1 MSKGRFGE
9 FGGQY
14 VPETLMNAV
23 NEVEEAYNHYKDD
36 PEFRAE
42 LDDLLKNYAGRPS
55 LLYEAKK
62 MTRDLGGAKIYLKR
76 EDLNHTGAHKINNVL
91 GQVLLAKKMGKTRVI
106 AETGA
111 GQHGVATATAAA
123 LMDMECEIY
132 MGKEDTDRQALNVYR
147 MELLGAKVHPVTT
160 GTMTLKDAVNETMR
174 EWANRMD
181 DTLYVLGSVMGP
193 HPFPTI
199 VRDFQKVISKEIKE
213 QILEKEGRLPDA
225 VIACV
230 GGGSNAIGAFYEFIP
245 DKEVRL
251 IGCEAA
257 GLGVDTEKHAA
268 TIAKGTQGIFHGM
281 KSLFC
286 QNEYGQIAPVY
297 SISAGLDYPGIGPEH
312 AMLAETGRAEYVPV
326 ADEEAVDAFEYL
338 SKTEGIIPAVES
350 AHAVAYA
357 KKLAPTLE
365 KDKIIVVNISGRGDK
380 DVAAIMMTNPNTLGI
395 YEENVLEI
403 SKLMHEN
410 GSLLYYDGA
419 NFNAI
424 MGHTNPKLMGFDVVH
439 LNLHKTF
446 STPHGGGGPGA
457 GPVCVVEKLKD
468 YLPVPTVAFDGENY
482 YRNYNLKNSVGSV
495 KGFYGNFGVLVRA
508 YAYILMMG
516 DNLKEAS
523 ENAVLNA
530 NYLKEK
536 LKGAYLLPYDEPC
549 MHEFVLSGEKQ
560 KHENGVSTLNIA
572 KALMDENTHPPT
584 VYFPLIVH
592 EAIMIEPT
600 ESETKQV
607 LDEFVD
613 AMLKIAKVA
622 KTNPEVVI
630 SAPHTTPVKRLDE
643 TLAARHPDLKY
654 TQQ

>member
-1 MSKGRFGE
+1 MKTIFEKSNGVTGIELTDEKEDLTFLDKNFVREGEIGLPSVSELEAMRHYKELSDLNFCIEKGFYPLGSCTMK
-9 FGGQY
+9 Y
-14 VPETLMNAV
+14 NPKV
-23 NEVEEAYNHYKDD
+23 NELLAGLEGFINLHPLSEDEDCQGALELMFKLQEA
-36 PEFRAE
+36 
-42 LDDLLKNYAGRPS
+42 LK
-55 LLYEAKK
+55 
-62 MTRDLGGAKIYLKR
+62 KITGMDAVTLQPAA
-76 EDLNHTGAHKINNVL
+76 GAHGELTGMMVIKKYFEVKGEIRKKVIIPDSAHGTNPASAHLCGFDVVPVKSNEK
-91 GQVLLAKKMGKTRVI
+91 GQVDV
-106 AETGA
+106 E
-111 GQHGVATATAAA
+111 A
-123 LMDMECEIY
+123 L
-132 MGKEDTDRQALNVYR
+132 K
-147 MELLGAKVHPVTT
+147 ELL
-160 GTMTLKDAVNETMR
+160 DR
-174 EWANRMD
+174 
-181 DTLYVLGSVMGP
+181 
-193 HPFPTI
+193 
-199 VRDFQKVISKEIKE
+199 
-213 QILEKEGRLPDA
+213 
-225 VIACV
+225 
-230 GGGSNAIGAFYEFIP
+230 
-245 DKEVRL
+245 
-251 IGCEAA
+251 
-257 GLGVDTEKHAA
+257 
-268 TIAKGTQGIFHGM
+268 
-281 KSLFC
+281 
-286 QNEYGQIAPVY
+286 
-297 SISAGLDYPGIGPEH
+297 
-312 AMLAETGRAEYVPV
+312 
-326 ADEEAVDAFEYL
+326 
-338 SKTEGIIPAVES
+338 
-350 AHAVAYA
+350 
-357 KKLAPTLE
+357 
-365 KDKIIVVNISGRGDK
+365 

>member
-1 MSKGRFGE
+1 MKTIFEKSNGVTGIELTDEKEDLTFLDKDFVREGEIGLPSVSELEAMRHYKELSDLNFCIEKGFYPLGSCTMK
-9 FGGQY
+9 Y
-14 VPETLMNAV
+14 NPKV
-23 NEVEEAYNHYKDD
+23 NELLAGLEGFINLHPLSEDEDCQGALELMFKLQEA
-36 PEFRAE
+36 
-42 LDDLLKNYAGRPS
+42 LK
-55 LLYEAKK
+55 
-62 MTRDLGGAKIYLKR
+62 KITGMDAVTLQPAA
-76 EDLNHTGAHKINNVL
+76 GAHGELTGMMVIKKYFEVKGEIRKKVIIPDSAHGTNPASAHLCGFDVVPVNSNEK
-91 GQVLLAKKMGKTRVI
+91 GQVDV
-106 AETGA
+106 E
-111 GQHGVATATAAA
+111 A
-123 LMDMECEIY
+123 L
-132 MGKEDTDRQALNVYR
+132 K
-147 MELLGAKVHPVTT
+147 ELL
-160 GTMTLKDAVNETMR
+160 D
-174 EWANRMD
+174 
-181 DTLYVLGSVMGP
+181 S
-193 HPFPTI
+193 
-199 VRDFQKVISKEIKE
+199 
-213 QILEKEGRLPDA
+213 
-225 VIACV
+225 
-230 GGGSNAIGAFYEFIP
+230 
-245 DKEVRL
+245 
-251 IGCEAA
+251 
-257 GLGVDTEKHAA
+257 
-268 TIAKGTQGIFHGM
+268 
-281 KSLFC
+281 
-286 QNEYGQIAPVY
+286 
-297 SISAGLDYPGIGPEH
+297 
-312 AMLAETGRAEYVPV
+312 
-326 ADEEAVDAFEYL
+326 
-338 SKTEGIIPAVES
+338 
-350 AHAVAYA
+350 
-357 KKLAPTLE
+357 
-365 KDKIIVVNISGRGDK
+365 

-613 AMLKIAKVA
+613 AMLKIAEVA

>member
-1 MSKGRFGE
+1 MKTIFEKSNGVTGIELTDEKEVLTFLDKNFVREGEIGLPSVSELEAMRHYKELSDLNFCIEKGFYPLGSCTMK
-9 FGGQY
+9 Y
-14 VPETLMNAV
+14 NPKV
-23 NEVEEAYNHYKDD
+23 NELLAGLEGFINLHPLSEDEDCQGALELMFKLQEA
-36 PEFRAE
+36 
-42 LDDLLKNYAGRPS
+42 LK
-55 LLYEAKK
+55 
-62 MTRDLGGAKIYLKR
+62 KITGMDAVTLQPAA
-76 EDLNHTGAHKINNVL
+76 GAHGELTGMMVIKKYFEVKGEIRKKVIIPDSAHGTNPASAHLCGFDVVPVKSNEK
-91 GQVLLAKKMGKTRVI
+91 GQVDL
-106 AETGA
+106 E
-111 GQHGVATATAAA
+111 A
-123 LMDMECEIY
+123 L
-132 MGKEDTDRQALNVYR
+132 K
-147 MELLGAKVHPVTT
+147 ELL
-160 GTMTLKDAVNETMR
+160 D
-174 EWANRMD
+174 
-181 DTLYVLGSVMGP
+181 S
-193 HPFPTI
+193 
-199 VRDFQKVISKEIKE
+199 
-213 QILEKEGRLPDA
+213 
-225 VIACV
+225 
-230 GGGSNAIGAFYEFIP
+230 
-245 DKEVRL
+245 
-251 IGCEAA
+251 
-257 GLGVDTEKHAA
+257 
-268 TIAKGTQGIFHGM
+268 
-281 KSLFC
+281 
-286 QNEYGQIAPVY
+286 
-297 SISAGLDYPGIGPEH
+297 
-312 AMLAETGRAEYVPV
+312 
-326 ADEEAVDAFEYL
+326 
-338 SKTEGIIPAVES
+338 
-350 AHAVAYA
+350 
-357 KKLAPTLE
+357 
-365 KDKIIVVNISGRGDK
+365 

-613 AMLKIAKVA
+613 AMLKIAEVA

>member
-1 MSKGRFGE
+1 MKTIFEKSNGVTGIELTDEKKDLTFLDKNFVREGEIGLPSVSELEAMRHYKELSDLNFCIEKGFYPLGSCTMK
-9 FGGQY
+9 Y
-14 VPETLMNAV
+14 NPKV
-23 NEVEEAYNHYKDD
+23 NELLAGLEGFINLHPLSEDEDCQGALELMFKLQEA
-36 PEFRAE
+36 
-42 LDDLLKNYAGRPS
+42 LK
-55 LLYEAKK
+55 
-62 MTRDLGGAKIYLKR
+62 KITGMDAVTLQPAA
-76 EDLNHTGAHKINNVL
+76 GAHGELTGMMVIKKYFEVKGEIRKKVIIPDSAHGTNPASAHLCGFDVVPVKSNEK
-91 GQVLLAKKMGKTRVI
+91 GQVDV
-106 AETGA
+106 E
-111 GQHGVATATAAA
+111 A
-123 LMDMECEIY
+123 L
-132 MGKEDTDRQALNVYR
+132 K
-147 MELLGAKVHPVTT
+147 ELL
-160 GTMTLKDAVNETMR
+160 D
-174 EWANRMD
+174 
-181 DTLYVLGSVMGP
+181 S
-193 HPFPTI
+193 
-199 VRDFQKVISKEIKE
+199 
-213 QILEKEGRLPDA
+213 
-225 VIACV
+225 
-230 GGGSNAIGAFYEFIP
+230 
-245 DKEVRL
+245 
-251 IGCEAA
+251 
-257 GLGVDTEKHAA
+257 
-268 TIAKGTQGIFHGM
+268 
-281 KSLFC
+281 
-286 QNEYGQIAPVY
+286 
-297 SISAGLDYPGIGPEH
+297 
-312 AMLAETGRAEYVPV
+312 
-326 ADEEAVDAFEYL
+326 
-338 SKTEGIIPAVES
+338 
-350 AHAVAYA
+350 
-357 KKLAPTLE
+357 
-365 KDKIIVVNISGRGDK
+365 

-613 AMLKIAKVA
+613 AMLKIAEVA